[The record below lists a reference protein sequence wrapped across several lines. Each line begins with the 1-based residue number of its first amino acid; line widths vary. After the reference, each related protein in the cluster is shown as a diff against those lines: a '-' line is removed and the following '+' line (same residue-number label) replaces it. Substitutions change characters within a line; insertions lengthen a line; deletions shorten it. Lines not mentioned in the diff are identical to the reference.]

1 MVFSL
6 LSMVSVVFLPSEYAT
21 SVFLK
26 SRGLLSIDVD
36 SVVRNAE
43 PSAFIQLYLACIS
56 CIVFLL
62 MMSLVFLS
70 TLLYLLLAMRYSVFD
85 AGWPT
90 YDEKAMED
98 DEIEVVVQVN
108 GKMKGKISVAKDI
121 AQADAI
127 ATAKEMLGDKLTGN
141 IVKEIYVPGRI
152 VNIVAK

>member
-1 MVFSL
+1 MVYDISSRLTNFNL
-6 LSMVSVVFLPSEYAT
+6 NTVVSGFMEYTNTLTNYAKENGGVDKAT
-21 SVFLK
+21 LET
-26 SRGLLSIDVD
+26 LSI
-36 SVVRNAE
+36 
-43 PSAFIQLYLACIS
+43 
-56 CIVFLL
+56 
-62 MMSLVFLS
+62 
-70 TLLYLLLAMRYSVFD
+70 LLAPFAPHIAEELYSKFGHETSVFD